1 MQKAKQFKT
10 IMARLRN
17 AARLIAPIVFL
28 LAISTVVIAQV
39 KKHNIIGLWQVDSPQ
54 TGDAL
59 LANYRFFPNG
69 TFKYTLN
76 AYDDRGRIAQARGTY
91 KLKGDTLTII
101 IKSRIE
107 RVGGELVGG
116 SMGFQQEEIVLEG
129 GKNIEVKQKD
139 LTPIV
144 LLIDWFNSK
153 GVKGFKVQN
162 NKYFQISADPH
173 KDEEL

>member
-1 MQKAKQFKT
+1 MKSNFLK
-10 IMARLRN
+10 I
-17 AARLIAPIVFL
+17 IPIFFL
-28 LAISTVVIAQV
+28 LAISTVAMAQV

-76 AYDDRGRIAQARGTY
+76 SYDDRGRIAQARGTY

-116 SMGFQQEEIVLEG
+116 SEGFQQDEIVLDG
-129 GKNIEVKQKD
+129 GKNVEVKQKD
-139 LTPIV
+139 VTPIIF
-144 LLIDWFNSK
+144 LIEWFKSK
-153 GVKGFKVQN
+153 DGKGFKIQN
-162 NKYFQISADPH
+162 NKYFQISTDPH
-173 KDEEL
+173 KYEEL